1 MSRAKN
7 VENTN
12 NALQPSTVKIHFQCP
27 VCSQSA
33 SLDIDKEIFEQSD
46 SLTTVSVP
54 RGIICEHAFHA
65 FVDKNYQIRGYQR
78 VDFEFKRQDIL
89 AKKKK
94 CETNPIT
101 DFVEEKRKKLKKDI
115 DFEQLILKKNEVIYN
130 PDSEKEELK
139 KTKKTLKTIY
149 EDFWEFIPNDN
160 EVFQRFI
167 ENDKRR
173 IHFVL

>member
-7 VENTN
+7 IENTE

-27 VCSQSA
+27 VCSQLA
-33 SLDIDKEIFEQSD
+33 HLDIDKEIFEQSD

-54 RGIICEHAFHA
+54 KGIICEHAFHA

-78 VDFEFKRQDIL
+78 VDFEFNQKNNPD
-89 AKKKK
+89 KKEYEK
-94 CETNPIT
+94 NPIT
-101 DFVEEKRKKLKKDI
+101 ELAGEEKRKLKNDI
-115 DFEQLILKKNEVIYN
+115 DFEQLILKRNEIIFN
-130 PDSEKEELK
+130 PESDDKELRK
-139 KTKKTLKTIY
+139 IKKTLKAIY
-149 EDFWEFIPNDN
+149 EDFWDFIPNDN
-160 EVFQRFI
+160 EEFQKLI